1 VRRRRSQA
9 MTWPWQVVFIH
20 CCAVYNTIK
29 TGPQP
34 SYSSQDSIF
43 SAALRTNVLDKRVD
57 QTSELTK
64 NLNYL
69 NKNRHKTTTNYLI
82 N

>member
-1 VRRRRSQA
+1 
-9 MTWPWQVVFIH
+9 M
-20 CCAVYNTIK
+20 NTMILIRF
-29 TGPQP
+29 G
-34 SYSSQDSIF
+34 D
-43 SAALRTNVLDKRVD
+43 NVLDKRVD